1 MTDCPDDDDLVR
13 WGDDALTVERAAK
26 VETHVARCRRCR
38 ERNEALRALVADLK
52 AAVAR
57 PVDVQAHT
65 RAVMDRIDAVDA
77 AARTVAWPRR
87 AWWIASAGSVA
98 SCALGVGLYFAL
110 HATLHATR
118 DGGEFE
124 ARGGGLASTTA
135 RDVGV
140 QPYAAQGALR
150 PLTSGTSVDA
160 ATPLTA
166 GFRNLGQGPAYLLLF
181 AIDSRRMV
189 HWISPAYARA
199 SDDPVSTMLAHT
211 VDERLLGTT
220 AVLEDVA
227 PGPLRIVAVITA
239 TPAHVSDV
247 EAFEG
252 RELGATEL
260 VRRLPG
266 ADVRETVVDMSESG
280 GAR

>member
-13 WGDDALTVERAAK
+13 WSDRALTVEHAAK
-26 VETHVARCRRCR
+26 VEAHLGRCSRCR
-38 ERNEALRALVADLK
+38 ERNTAFRALVVDLK
-52 AAVAR
+52 APVAR
-57 PVDVQAHT
+57 QVDVQAHT
-65 RAVMDRIDAVDA
+65 RAVMDRLDALETSTRTID
-77 AARTVAWPRR
+77 WPRR
-87 AWWIASAGSVA
+87 AWWVASAGSVA
-98 SCALGVGLYFAL
+98 ACALGVGLYFAL
-110 HATLHATR
+110 HVSR
-118 DGGEFE
+118 GGGAFE
-124 ARGGGLASTTA
+124 ARGGGIASTTA

-140 QPYAAQGALR
+140 QPYAAQGPLR

-160 ATPLTA
+160 ATPFTA
-166 GFRNLGQGPAYLLLF
+166 GYRNLGQGPAYLLLF
-181 AIDSRRMV
+181 AIDSRREV

-211 VDERLLGTT
+211 VDERVLGTT

-239 TPAHVSDV
+239 APAHVSDV

-252 RELGATEL
+252 RELGASQL

-266 ADVRETVVDMSESG
+266 ADVRETVVEMSASG

>member
-13 WGDDALTVERAAK
+13 WGDGALTVERAAK
-26 VETHVARCRRCR
+26 VEAHVARCRRCR
-38 ERNEALRALVADLK
+38 ERNEAFRALVADLN
-52 AAVAR
+52 APVAR

-65 RAVMDRIDAVDA
+65 RAVMARLDALDPSR
-77 AARTVAWPRR
+77 RTIAWPRQ
-87 AWWIASAGSVA
+87 AWWIASAGSIA
-98 SCALGVGLYFAL
+98 SCALGVGLYVAL
-110 HATLHATR
+110 HASR
-118 DGGEFE
+118 GGGAFE
-124 ARGGGLASTTA
+124 ARGDSLASTTA

-160 ATPLTA
+160 ATPFTA

-181 AIDSRRMV
+181 AIDSRRAV

-199 SDDPVSTMLAHT
+199 SDDPVSTMMAPA

-227 PGPLRIVAVITA
+227 PGRLRIVAVITA

-247 EAFEG
+247 EALEG
-252 RELGATEL
+252 RDLDASQL
-260 VRRLPG
+260 VRRMPG